1 MGQLTVH
8 CPPHAPHPL
17 LMNCMGLL
25 ICLEKKKV
33 TLSSKQLSGP
43 TQGELADT
51 LHSAVPLALL

>member
-25 ICLEKKKV
+25 ICLEKKI
-33 TLSSKQLSGP
+33 TLSSKHLSVP
-43 TQGELADT
+43 TQGELADI